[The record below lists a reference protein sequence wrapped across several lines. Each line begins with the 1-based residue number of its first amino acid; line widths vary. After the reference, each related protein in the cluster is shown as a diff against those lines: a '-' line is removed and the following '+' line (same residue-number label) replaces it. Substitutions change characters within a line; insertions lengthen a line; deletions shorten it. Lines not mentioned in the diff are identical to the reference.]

1 MLLWDCSELEF
12 QGELDRA
19 WSADLIERI
28 QTAIR
33 ATGAQA
39 ARQHLGGVSE
49 KRIGQT
55 VDGRAEA
62 WMVEDCHPPFKRGPT
77 SKHIIRLI
85 VAHSWGPVFLR

>member
-1 MLLWDCSELEF
+1 MLRWDGSELELE
-12 QGELDRA
+12 GELDRA
-19 WSADLIERI
+19 WAADLIERI

-55 VDGRAEA
+55 VDGRA
-62 WMVEDCHPPFKRGPT
+62 
-77 SKHIIRLI
+77 
-85 VAHSWGPVFLR
+85 